1 MDGFRNHR
9 PLVRFLILFKVS
21 KKHPP
26 ARFSRNFRYLRVRI
40 GLFIEKNITI
50 M

>member
-21 KKHPP
+21 KNILQLVFP
-26 ARFSRNFRYLRVRI
+26 AISNTYLRVRI
-40 GLFIEKNITI
+40 GLFIEKNNN
-50 M
+50 